1 MKRIRFFLLCLF
13 PALYTVYG
21 TNRPNVLF
29 ILSDDLGY
37 GDVSSY
43 NPSSKVQTPHLDRLA
58 KQGMRFTD
66 AHSPSTVCTPTRYSV
81 MTGRMA
87 FRLSY
92 AGVFTGVGGPCLIT
106 DERLTIAEMFQ
117 EEGYATAMYGK
128 WHIGM
133 TFRDKNN
140 QPVYEADLSHLDDVE
155 ESWRVKGNAVVNLVD
170 FSKRVE
176 EGPLDHGFDDFFG
189 TACCPTTDW
198 LYAFIDGDR
207 VPNPPTE
214 ELDARKEGLPTHAY
228 SKDNRPGML
237 ASDFDLEEVDGL
249 FLEKS
254 VAFLKNHVRE
264 KPDQPFFLF
273 HSTQAVHLPSFPGDA
288 YKGKTEAGPHG
299 DFIHQLD
306 DHVGQLMATLEELG
320 VADNTLVIFS
330 SDNGP

>member
-128 WHIGM
+128 H
-133 TFRDKNN
+133 
-140 QPVYEADLSHLDDVE
+140 
-155 ESWRVKGNAVVNLVD
+155 
-170 FSKRVE
+170 
-176 EGPLDHGFDDFFG
+176 
-189 TACCPTTDW
+189 
-198 LYAFIDGDR
+198 
-207 VPNPPTE
+207 
-214 ELDARKEGLPTHAY
+214 
-228 SKDNRPGML
+228 
-237 ASDFDLEEVDGL
+237 
-249 FLEKS
+249 
-254 VAFLKNHVRE
+254 
-264 KPDQPFFLF
+264 
-273 HSTQAVHLPSFPGDA
+273 
-288 YKGKTEAGPHG
+288 
-299 DFIHQLD
+299 
-306 DHVGQLMATLEELG
+306 
-320 VADNTLVIFS
+320 
-330 SDNGP
+330 